1 MATLLDLM
9 PQLLVRL
16 CQSCGTA
23 FPYRSSRRAS
33 STERLVAKNKK
44 ADVVEHP
51 EASHDVGLLFNEP
64 LGRAELF
71 FI

>member
-1 MATLLDLM
+1 MTTLLDLM

-16 CQSCGTA
+16 CQSCGA
-23 FPYRSSRRAS
+23 VFPYRSSRR
-33 STERLVAKNKK
+33 STSTKRLVAKNKK
-44 ADVVEHP
+44 ADAVEHP
-51 EASHDVGLLFNEP
+51 EAFHHVGLLFNEP